1 MIASGASQMILGYW
15 WPSMFP
21 GIALGLTV
29 FSFAAAGEA
38 VGRLVEPHGAA
49 VTGVAAREEV
59 AVSYG
64 PLAPAPVTAGFA
76 GPTHGAPESEV
87 IEAMTPVT
95 PPPATA
101 NAVRAKQAGVVDHG
115 MDRPEECLLEIE
127 NLSVDFGDGE
137 AVTRAVSDVSL
148 WVAAGETFGIVGESG
163 SGKSVLVRAALRLL
177 PEEGHVAQGE
187 VRYRGQ
193 NILQMEPDE
202 LRRLRGVE
210 FAPILPS
217 AKLQLSPVTR
227 VEDLVVLVYQ
237 AHAKGDRKT
246 AVARAVEALRL
257 VGIQDP
263 ERRLKAYPHELSG
276 GMAQRVCIAL
286 ALLHNPRLVIADEPT
301 SGLDVTVQRQVLDEM
316 VAAARERGAAQMIVT
331 RDVGIVA
338 QYCQRMAVMHGGR
351 IIETG
356 YTMDVFRDP
365 QHPYTQRLLD
375 AAVITTTRGV
385 GLPAPTA
392 EATAV
397 PG

>member
-1 MIASGASQMILGYW
+1 MRPEASRPASSTTEWTGPRSACWRSRTYRSASGTAEPVSR
-15 WPSMFP
+15 
-21 GIALGLTV
+21 ALT
-29 FSFAAAGEA
+29 
-38 VGRLVEPHGAA
+38 
-49 VTGVAAREEV
+49 
-59 AVSYG
+59 
-64 PLAPAPVTAGFA
+64 
-76 GPTHGAPESEV
+76 
-87 IEAMTPVT
+87 
-95 PPPATA
+95 
-101 NAVRAKQAGVVDHG
+101 
-115 MDRPEECLLEIE
+115 
-127 NLSVDFGDGE
+127 
-137 AVTRAVSDVSL
+137 DVSL
-148 WVAAGETFGIVGESG
+148 WVAPGETFGIVGESG

-177 PEEGHVAQGE
+177 PEEGHVAGGE

-193 NILQMEPDE
+193 NILQMKPDE

-227 VEDLVVLVYQ
+227 VEDLMVLVHR
-237 AHAKGDRKT
+237 AHGKSDRKT

-286 ALLHNPRLVIADEPT
+286 ALLHDPRLVIADEPT

-331 RDVGIVA
+331 RDFGIVA

-356 YTMDVFRDP
+356 YTADVFGDP
-365 QHPYTQRLLD
+365 QHPYTRRLLD
-375 AAVITTTRGV
+375 AAVITTTHASEV
-385 GLPAPTA
+385 PASTA
-392 EATAV
+392 ELAGV
-397 PG
+397 PE